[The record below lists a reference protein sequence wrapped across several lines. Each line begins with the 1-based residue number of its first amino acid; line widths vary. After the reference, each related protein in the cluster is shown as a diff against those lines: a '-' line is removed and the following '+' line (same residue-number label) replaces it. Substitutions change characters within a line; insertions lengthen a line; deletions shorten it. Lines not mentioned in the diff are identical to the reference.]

1 MLLVQEH
8 GELRSYGLALRR
20 GGLLE
25 EMILH
30 LLRQV
35 TPYPN
40 DSLAQG
46 ARNLISIDYAGCK
59 RTDRGPRRAHRAAH
73 CFTAIKG

>member
-1 MLLVQEH
+1 MLLMQEH
-8 GELRSYGLALRR
+8 GKLRSYGLALRR

-30 LLRQV
+30 VLRQI

-46 ARNLISIDYAGCK
+46 ARNLISRGWIDGWHLGDSLLG
-59 RTDRGPRRAHRAAH
+59 RTAAV
-73 CFTAIKG
+73 CRQ